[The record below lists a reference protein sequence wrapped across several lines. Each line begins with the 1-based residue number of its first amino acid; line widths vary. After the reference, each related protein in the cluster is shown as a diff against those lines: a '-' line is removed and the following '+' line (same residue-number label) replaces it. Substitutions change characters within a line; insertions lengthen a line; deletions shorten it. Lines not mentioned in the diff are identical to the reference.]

1 MRAMPV
7 VLACLMVAWVR
18 WPVQAAE
25 PPVKIG
31 VLTDMSGVYQDF
43 GGPGSVL
50 AAQMAAEDFGGT
62 LDGAPI
68 EIVSADH
75 QNKADIGS
83 SIARRW
89 FDQDGVSAIAD
100 VPSSSVAL
108 AVSEIA
114 RDKNKV
120 LLVSGAGTSDLTGV
134 NCSPNTV
141 HWTYDTWALAA
152 STGGALTKAGFDTWF
167 FITVDYSF
175 GYALERDATQSITA
189 AGGRIVGTVRHP
201 IGATDYSSYL
211 LQAQASQAKV
221 VALGNAG
228 ADTINAIKQAAEFGI
243 VKGGQKIA
251 SMLITLSDIHALGL
265 ATAQGLTLTEAFYWD
280 LNDGTRAF
288 ARRFAARN
296 NGVYPNENH
305 AGVYASVLHYLTAR
319 AAMEQGGDDGRAVVA
334 KMKAIAPGDKL
345 FGHGAVRP
353 DGRAIH
359 DLYLFEV
366 KTPAESR
373 GPYDFYTLLRTVPA
387 AEAFR
392 PLASGGCTLVH

>member
-1 MRAMPV
+1 MPV